1 MEARLSTDLLQ
12 GQELWL
18 QQSWEAQH
26 AGMSLLE
33 EVTIT
38 LPWVDLRPNYREGT
52 QPHPSAEN
60 WIKESLSMA
69 SPNRTRPSFPHSQ
82 CLSSGSFL
90 KPLILIHQRAD
101 RMKTTISEN

>member
-60 WIKESLSMA
+60 WIKDILNMA
-69 SPNRTRPSFPHSQ
+69 LLIRPRPRFPHIQSVP
-82 CLSSGSFL
+82 S
-90 KPLILIHQRAD
+90 
-101 RMKTTISEN
+101 

>member
-38 LPWVDLRPNYREGT
+38 LPWVDTGLLWGQGY
-52 QPHPSAEN
+52 
-60 WIKESLSMA
+60 
-69 SPNRTRPSFPHSQ
+69 
-82 CLSSGSFL
+82 
-90 KPLILIHQRAD
+90 
-101 RMKTTISEN
+101 

>member
-60 WIKESLSMA
+60 MIKDLLYMALPTRARSSSPYSQSL
-69 SPNRTRPSFPHSQ
+69 P
-82 CLSSGSFL
+82 SGSFH
-90 KPLILIHQRAD
+90 KFLILSLRGE
-101 RMKTTISEN
+101 TE